1 MKKGEESRQ
10 RLIECAAELFW
21 KNGYSA
27 TGISEILKQTDL
39 PKGSFY
45 FYFKSKDDLATAVT
59 EYYQK
64 ILLEQFQNSSQGN
77 DWESFIEEIF
87 DFLSERTNGQTF
99 AGCPYAVMGMETAL
113 SKPAVASV
121 FMEGLKKFEQIFQ
134 EVLLCSGLSPD
145 HAKILSQRMLSI
157 YQGYFL
163 LGRIS
168 DDTSYLKNAKKN
180 MIEMYREY
188 RAFHGISSAQCCKA
202 LPLPDSVQISLPFS
216 LFSLHLYVHIPYTT
230 LSFPVAS
237 SWNCSR

>member
-27 TGISEILKQTDL
+27 TGISEILKQTGL

-64 ILLEQFQNSSQGN
+64 ILLEQFRSSSQGN

-87 DFLSERTNGQTF
+87 DYLFGRATGQTF

-134 EVLLCSGLSPD
+134 EVLLYSGLSPD
-145 HAKILSQRMLSI
+145 HAKILSQRMLTI
-157 YQGYFL
+157 YQGYLL
-163 LGRIS
+163 LGRINNN
-168 DDTSYLKNAKKN
+168 TSFLKNARKN
-180 MIEMYREY
+180 MLEMYREY
-188 RAFHGISSAQCCKA
+188 RSYHEI
-202 LPLPDSVQISLPFS
+202 
-216 LFSLHLYVHIPYTT
+216 
-230 LSFPVAS
+230 
-237 SWNCSR
+237 

>member
-27 TGISEILKQTDL
+27 TGISEILKQTGL

-45 FYFKSKDDLATAVT
+45 FYFKSKDDLAAAVT

-64 ILLEQFQNSSQGN
+64 ILLEQFQSSSQGN

-87 DFLSERTNGQTF
+87 DYLFGRAAGQTF

-113 SKPAVASV
+113 SNPTLASV

-134 EVLLCSGLSPD
+134 KVLLYSGLPQD
-145 HAKILSQRMLSI
+145 HAAIFSRRMLSN
-157 YQGYFL
+157 YQGYLL
-163 LGRIS
+163 LGRIIGYI
-168 DDTSYLKNAKKN
+168 SYLKNAKKN

-188 RAFHGISSAQCCKA
+188 RSYHGI
-202 LPLPDSVQISLPFS
+202 
-216 LFSLHLYVHIPYTT
+216 
-230 LSFPVAS
+230 
-237 SWNCSR
+237 

>member
-27 TGISEILKQTDL
+27 TGISEILKQTGL

-64 ILLEQFQNSSQGN
+64 ILLEQFRSSSQGN

-87 DFLSERTNGQTF
+87 DYLFGRTTGQTF

-121 FMEGLKKFEQIFQ
+121 FMEGLNKFEQIFQ
-134 EVLLCSGLSPD
+134 EVLLYSGLSPD

-157 YQGYFL
+157 YQGYLL

-168 DDTSYLKNAKKN
+168 NNTSFLKNTRKN
-180 MIEMYREY
+180 MLEMYREY
-188 RAFHGISSAQCCKA
+188 RSYHEI
-202 LPLPDSVQISLPFS
+202 
-216 LFSLHLYVHIPYTT
+216 
-230 LSFPVAS
+230 
-237 SWNCSR
+237 

>member
-27 TGISEILKQTDL
+27 TGINEILKQTGL

-64 ILLEQFQNSSQGN
+64 ILLEQFRSSSQGN

-87 DFLSERTNGQTF
+87 DYLFGRATGQTF

-134 EVLLCSGLSPD
+134 EVLLYSGLSPD

-157 YQGYFL
+157 YQGYLL
-163 LGRIS
+163 LGRINNN
-168 DDTSYLKNAKKN
+168 TSFLKNARKN
-180 MIEMYREY
+180 MLEMYREY
-188 RAFHGISSAQCCKA
+188 RSYHEI
-202 LPLPDSVQISLPFS
+202 
-216 LFSLHLYVHIPYTT
+216 
-230 LSFPVAS
+230 
-237 SWNCSR
+237 

>member
-59 EYYQK
+59 EYYQQ
-64 ILLEQFQNSSQGN
+64 ILL
-77 DWESFIEEIF
+77 
-87 DFLSERTNGQTF
+87 ERTNGQTF

-134 EVLLCSGLSPD
+134 EVLLYSGLSPD

-168 DDTSYLKNAKKN
+168 ADTSYLKNARKN
-180 MIEMYREY
+180 
-188 RAFHGISSAQCCKA
+188 
-202 LPLPDSVQISLPFS
+202 V
-216 LFSLHLYVHIPYTT
+216 
-230 LSFPVAS
+230 
-237 SWNCSR
+237 

>member
-27 TGISEILKQTDL
+27 TGISEILKQTGL

-87 DFLSERTNGQTF
+87 DYLFERATGQTF

-134 EVLLCSGLSPD
+134 EVLLYSGLSPD

-157 YQGYFL
+157 YQGYPIRDIFFL
-163 LGRIS
+163 
-168 DDTSYLKNAKKN
+168 D
-180 MIEMYREY
+180 E
-188 RAFHGISSAQCCKA
+188 SAT
-202 LPLPDSVQISLPFS
+202 I
-216 LFSLHLYVHIPYTT
+216 
-230 LSFPVAS
+230 LSF
-237 SWNCSR
+237 

>member
-27 TGISEILKQTDL
+27 AGISEILKQTGL

-64 ILLEQFQNSSQGN
+64 ILLEQFRSSSQGN

-87 DFLSERTNGQTF
+87 DYLFGRATGQTF

-134 EVLLCSGLSPD
+134 EVLLYSGLSPD

-157 YQGYFL
+157 YQGYLL

-168 DDTSYLKNAKKN
+168 NNTFFLKNARKN
-180 MIEMYREY
+180 MLEMYREY
-188 RAFHGISSAQCCKA
+188 RSYHEI
-202 LPLPDSVQISLPFS
+202 
-216 LFSLHLYVHIPYTT
+216 
-230 LSFPVAS
+230 
-237 SWNCSR
+237 

>member
-1 MKKGEESRQ
+1 MKKGEESIQ

-99 AGCPYAVMGMETAL
+99 AGCTYAVMGME
-113 SKPAVASV
+113 AST
-121 FMEGLKKFEQIFQ
+121 
-134 EVLLCSGLSPD
+134 
-145 HAKILSQRMLSI
+145 RMCI
-157 YQGYFL
+157 Y
-163 LGRIS
+163 GR
-168 DDTSYLKNAKKN
+168 TKKN
-180 MIEMYREY
+180 
-188 RAFHGISSAQCCKA
+188 RADFSGSIVMLRIVSRSCKNSFSAHAFYLSGI
-202 LPLPDSVQISLPFS
+202 F
-216 LFSLHLYVHIPYTT
+216 
-230 LSFPVAS
+230 S
-237 SWNCSR
+237 SWTNQR

>member
-168 DDTSYLKNAKKN
+168 DDTSYLKNAKKIWLKCTGN
-180 MIEMYREY
+180 IGHFMESER
-188 RAFHGISSAQCCKA
+188 GTSVQCCKA
-202 LPLPDSVQISLPFS
+202 LPLPDSIQISLPFS
-216 LFSLHLYVHIPYTT
+216 LFSLHLYVHIPYTAPPF
-230 LSFPVAS
+230 LHEKS
-237 SWNCSR
+237 S

>member
-27 TGISEILKQTDL
+27 TGISEILKQTGL

-45 FYFKSKDDLATAVT
+45 FYFKSKDDLATSVT

-64 ILLEQFQNSSQGN
+64 ILLEQFRSSSQGN

-87 DFLSERTNGQTF
+87 DYLFGRATGQTF

-134 EVLLCSGLSPD
+134 EVLLYSGLSPD

-157 YQGYFL
+157 YQGYLL

-168 DDTSYLKNAKKN
+168 NNTFFLKNARKN
-180 MIEMYREY
+180 MLEMYREY
-188 RAFHGISSAQCCKA
+188 RSYHEI
-202 LPLPDSVQISLPFS
+202 
-216 LFSLHLYVHIPYTT
+216 
-230 LSFPVAS
+230 
-237 SWNCSR
+237 

>member
-10 RLIECAAELFW
+10 RLIECAAKLFW
-21 KNGYSA
+21 ENGYSA
-27 TGISEILKQTDL
+27 TGISEILKQTGL

-45 FYFKSKDDLATAVT
+45 FYFKSKDDLASAVT

-64 ILLEQFQNSSQGN
+64 ILLEQFQSSSQEN

-87 DFLSERTNGQTF
+87 DYLSVRTSGQTF

-134 EVLLCSGLSPD
+134 KVLLYSGLPQD
-145 HAKILSQRMLSI
+145 HAAILSRRMLSI
-157 YQGYFL
+157 YQGYLL
-163 LGRIS
+163 LGRING
-168 DDTSYLKNAKKN
+168 DLSYLKNAEKN

-188 RAFHGISSAQCCKA
+188 RSYHGI
-202 LPLPDSVQISLPFS
+202 
-216 LFSLHLYVHIPYTT
+216 
-230 LSFPVAS
+230 
-237 SWNCSR
+237 

>member
-27 TGISEILKQTDL
+27 TGISEILKQTGL

-64 ILLEQFQNSSQGN
+64 ILLEQFRSSSQGN

-87 DFLSERTNGQTF
+87 DYLFGRATEQTF

-121 FMEGLKKFEQIFQ
+121 FMEGLNKFEQIFQ
-134 EVLLCSGLSPD
+134 EVLLYSGLSPD

-157 YQGYFL
+157 SQGYPNRDIFFL
-163 LGRIS
+163 
-168 DDTSYLKNAKKN
+168 D
-180 MIEMYREY
+180 E
-188 RAFHGISSAQCCKA
+188 SAT
-202 LPLPDSVQISLPFS
+202 ILPF
-216 LFSLHLYVHIPYTT
+216 
-230 LSFPVAS
+230 
-237 SWNCSR
+237 

>member
-1 MKKGEESRQ
+1 MKKGKESRQ
-10 RLIECAAELFW
+10 HLIECAAELFW

-27 TGISEILKQTDL
+27 TGISEILKQTGL

-64 ILLEQFQNSSQGN
+64 ILLEQFRSSSQRN

-87 DFLSERTNGQTF
+87 DYLFGRATGQTF

-134 EVLLCSGLSPD
+134 EVLLYSGLSPD

-157 YQGYFL
+157 YQGYLL

-168 DDTSYLKNAKKN
+168 NNTFFLKNARKN
-180 MIEMYREY
+180 MLEMYREY
-188 RAFHGISSAQCCKA
+188 RSYHEI
-202 LPLPDSVQISLPFS
+202 
-216 LFSLHLYVHIPYTT
+216 
-230 LSFPVAS
+230 
-237 SWNCSR
+237 

>member
-39 PKGSFY
+39 PKGSFC

-121 FMEGLKKFEQIFQ
+121 FMEGLEKLMTDFSRKYCYAPDCLQIMQNSFAAHAFY
-134 EVLLCSGLSPD
+134 LSGIFS
-145 HAKILSQRMLSI
+145 SWTNQRR
-157 YQGYFL
+157 YFL
-163 LGRIS
+163 FE
-168 DDTSYLKNAKKN
+168 KCKKN

-188 RAFHGISSAQCCKA
+188 RAFHGI
-202 LPLPDSVQISLPFS
+202 
-216 LFSLHLYVHIPYTT
+216 
-230 LSFPVAS
+230 
-237 SWNCSR
+237 

>member
-27 TGISEILKQTDL
+27 TGISEILKQTGL

-64 ILLEQFQNSSQGN
+64 ILLEQFRSSSQGN

-87 DFLSERTNGQTF
+87 DYLFGRATGQTF

-121 FMEGLKKFEQIFQ
+121 FMEGLKNSNRFFRKYCYTPDCLQIMQRFF
-134 EVLLCSGLSPD
+134 LSVCFPSIRD
-145 HAKILSQRMLSI
+145 IFFLDESATILS
-157 YQGYFL
+157 F
-163 LGRIS
+163 
-168 DDTSYLKNAKKN
+168 
-180 MIEMYREY
+180 
-188 RAFHGISSAQCCKA
+188 
-202 LPLPDSVQISLPFS
+202 
-216 LFSLHLYVHIPYTT
+216 
-230 LSFPVAS
+230 
-237 SWNCSR
+237 

>member
-27 TGISEILKQTDL
+27 TGISEILKQTGL

-59 EYYQK
+59 EYYPK
-64 ILLEQFQNSSQGN
+64 ILLEQFRSSSQGN

-87 DFLSERTNGQTF
+87 DYLFGRATGQTF

-134 EVLLCSGLSPD
+134 EVLLYSGLSPD

-157 YQGYFL
+157 YQGYL
-163 LGRIS
+163 LLERIS
-168 DDTSYLKNAKKN
+168 NNTFFLKNARKN
-180 MIEMYREY
+180 MLEMYREY
-188 RAFHGISSAQCCKA
+188 RSYHEI
-202 LPLPDSVQISLPFS
+202 
-216 LFSLHLYVHIPYTT
+216 
-230 LSFPVAS
+230 
-237 SWNCSR
+237 

>member
-27 TGISEILKQTDL
+27 TGISEILKQTGL

-64 ILLEQFQNSSQGN
+64 ILLEQFRSSSQGN

-87 DFLSERTNGQTF
+87 DYLFGRTTGQTF

-134 EVLLCSGLSPD
+134 EVLLYSGLSPD

-157 YQGYFL
+157 YQGYL
-163 LGRIS
+163 LLERIS
-168 DDTSYLKNAKKN
+168 NNTFFLKNARKN
-180 MIEMYREY
+180 MLEMYREY
-188 RAFHGISSAQCCKA
+188 RSYHEI
-202 LPLPDSVQISLPFS
+202 
-216 LFSLHLYVHIPYTT
+216 
-230 LSFPVAS
+230 
-237 SWNCSR
+237 

>member
-27 TGISEILKQTDL
+27 TGISEILKQTGL

-64 ILLEQFQNSSQGN
+64 ILLEQFRSSSQGN

-87 DFLSERTNGQTF
+87 DYLFGRATGQTF

-134 EVLLCSGLSPD
+134 EVLLYSGLSPD

-157 YQGYFL
+157 YQGYL
-163 LGRIS
+163 LLERIS
-168 DDTSYLKNAKKN
+168 NNTFFLKNARKN
-180 MIEMYREY
+180 MLEMYREY
-188 RAFHGISSAQCCKA
+188 RSYHEI
-202 LPLPDSVQISLPFS
+202 
-216 LFSLHLYVHIPYTT
+216 
-230 LSFPVAS
+230 
-237 SWNCSR
+237 

>member
-27 TGISEILKQTDL
+27 TGISEILKQTGL

-64 ILLEQFQNSSQGN
+64 ILLEQFRSSSQGN

-87 DFLSERTNGQTF
+87 DYLFGRATGQTF

-121 FMEGLKKFEQIFQ
+121 FMEGLKKIRTDF
-134 EVLLCSGLSPD
+134 SGSIV
-145 HAKILSQRMLSI
+145 IL
-157 YQGYFL
+157 
-163 LGRIS
+163 RIVS
-168 DDTSYLKNAKKN
+168 RSCKDSFSAY
-180 MIEMYREY
+180 
-188 RAFHGISSAQCCKA
+188 AFHLSGISSSWTNQQQYFLFEKCKKKYA
-202 LPLPDSVQISLPFS
+202 
-216 LFSLHLYVHIPYTT
+216 
-230 LSFPVAS
+230 
-237 SWNCSR
+237 

>member
-27 TGISEILKQTDL
+27 TGISEILKQTGL

-64 ILLEQFQNSSQGN
+64 ILLEQFRSSSQGN

-87 DFLSERTNGQTF
+87 DYLFGRATGQTF

-134 EVLLCSGLSPD
+134 EVLLYSGLSPD

-157 YQGYFL
+157 YQGYL
-163 LGRIS
+163 LLERIS
-168 DDTSYLKNAKKN
+168 NNTSFLKNARKN
-180 MIEMYREY
+180 MLEMYREY
-188 RAFHGISSAQCCKA
+188 RSYHEI
-202 LPLPDSVQISLPFS
+202 
-216 LFSLHLYVHIPYTT
+216 
-230 LSFPVAS
+230 
-237 SWNCSR
+237 

>member
-27 TGISEILKQTDL
+27 TGISEILKQTGL

-64 ILLEQFQNSSQGN
+64 ILLEQFRSSSQGN

-87 DFLSERTNGQTF
+87 DYLFERATGQTF

-134 EVLLCSGLSPD
+134 EVLLYSGLSPD

-157 YQGYFL
+157 YQGYL
-163 LGRIS
+163 LLERIS
-168 DDTSYLKNAKKN
+168 NNTFFLKNARKN
-180 MIEMYREY
+180 MLEMYREY
-188 RAFHGISSAQCCKA
+188 RSYHEI
-202 LPLPDSVQISLPFS
+202 
-216 LFSLHLYVHIPYTT
+216 
-230 LSFPVAS
+230 
-237 SWNCSR
+237 